1 MEVVLIFRTTI
12 FQTSHT
18 DHMDDFYILI
28 TVSVCQK
35 GADNMRRL
43 YCSMGEH
50 DGITTVDIGDGF
62 LSGNRVFL
70 IMLIPVSHGMLLLVL
85 TEGLLA

>member
-1 MEVVLIFRTTI
+1 
-12 FQTSHT
+12 
-18 DHMDDFYILI
+18 
-28 TVSVCQK
+28 
-35 GADNMRRL
+35 
-43 YCSMGEH
+43 MGEH